1 MNMKIN
7 TNRNR
12 QTSVLVLTLKE
23 AYQLP
28 ILSLVKTKI
37 KTKLISILKI
47 KEKVLETLL
56 NLIPSENK

>member
-1 MNMKIN
+1 MKIN